1 MTELTPMM
9 QQYRAVK
16 ERHRDCLLFFRLGD
30 FYEMFYE
37 DAKTASRV
45 LGITLTSRAKGDKAV
60 PMAGV
65 PHHAASAYI
74 NKLIKAGYKVAIC
87 EQIEDPKEAKGV
99 VERDI
104 VRVLT
109 PGTLTDENLLEE
121 RVNNYLVGISPRR
134 DTVGLAWVELSTGR
148 FEVEETS
155 RTGLVDE
162 LYRLR
167 PSECLLPED
176 AIAGEGVLLEELK
189 ATLGSMVTPRPPWE
203 FSRDTAYQALLEHF
217 RVANLEGFG
226 CQDMEHA
233 LGAAGAVLLYLRDT
247 HRESLSHI
255 CKLKRHGINNCLL
268 IDATT
273 QRGLEL
279 LETIRTRESAGSLL
293 GVLDL
298 TLTPMGARLMRQW
311 ILSPLLNPTEI
322 NHRQDGVQGLF
333 SQQGLRTS
341 LRSYLKNMADME
353 RISTRVSAGRSN
365 ARELAALKDSLEQV
379 GRLKEA
385 LEGAIRLRRIETPP
399 SFGQA
404 VDQDNGAGARPA
416 PTILKGLGERLDT
429 LEEVRGLISTALV
442 ANPPPGLKDGGL
454 IREGY
459 HAELDELRNIG
470 RNGKSWLTNFQA
482 EEIRRT
488 GISSLKVG
496 YNKVFG
502 YYIEVT
508 NTHKERIPQGY
519 VRRQTL
525 KNAERYITPEL
536 KEYESRVLT
545 AEERA
550 KGLEYEL
557 FEEVREKVASHTARL
572 QEVAGAVAELDVLV
586 SLAQVAVENNYTR
599 PEITEDRRLHITE
612 GRHPVLEKTLGRGK
626 FVPNNIDIDGEVNR
640 VMVITGPNMA
650 GKSTYIRQVALLVLM
665 AQMGSFIPAREARM
679 GVVDRIFTRV
689 GASDELSRGQSTF
702 MVEMQE
708 SANILNNATGRSLII
723 LDEVGRGT
731 STFDGLSIAWALTEY
746 IYKHLEARTLFATHY
761 HELTELA
768 LLFPGIRNYN
778 VAVREWGEEVVFL
791 RKIVE
796 GGTDKSY
803 GIHVA
808 RLAGVPK
815 EVITRAKEIL
825 EELEA
830 NSLDAY
836 QRPKLGAKKPDE
848 REAGSPPTEPL
859 QIPLFFPKEQGVID
873 DIKGLDVSLLTPL
886 EALNKLDELKKRLLN

>member
-1 MTELTPMM
+1 MTDLTPMM

-16 ERHRDCLLFFRLGD
+16 ERHKDCLLFFRLGD

-134 DTVGLAWVELSTGR
+134 DKVGLAWVELSTGR

-155 RTGLVDE
+155 RMGLMDA

-167 PSECLLPED
+167 PAECLLPED
-176 AIAGEGVLLEELK
+176 AIAGEGLLLEELK

-298 TLTPMGARLMRQW
+298 TLTPMGARLLRQW
-311 ILSPLLNPTEI
+311 ILSPLLDPTEI
-322 NHRQDGVQGLF
+322 NHRQEGVQGLF

-365 ARELAALKDSLEQV
+365 ARELVSLKDSLEQV

-385 LEGAIRLRRIETPP
+385 LAGATLVENPP
-399 SFGQA
+399 SFGRV

-442 ANPPPGLKDGGL
+442 ANPPPGLKEGGL

-470 RNGKSWLTNFQA
+470 RNGKSWLTNFQV

-557 FEEVREKVASHTARL
+557 FEEIRKKVASHTASL

-599 PEITEDRRLHITE
+599 PEITEDRRLHIAE

-626 FVPNNIDIDGEVNR
+626 FVPNSIDIDGEVNR

-746 IYKHLEARTLFATHY
+746 IYKHLGARTLFATHY

-768 LLFPGIRNYN
+768 LLFPGIKNYN

-848 REAGSPPTEPL
+848 RAAGSPPTEPL